1 VKASTSRKP
10 KYFGEQR
17 PRLAYD
23 PFGMASGPAV
33 DGRGSYRAVL
43 RRLLHRRR
51 HHRRP
56 ATNGSFRE
64 WIEGVARLRQLQP
77 PHDVPRHQWRQ
88 FVEDCLSFM
97 ASEQLA
103 DRAAQLGWDGMAL
116 FGCRRNY
123 PLSYLGKAGLL
134 WHVNGGRIIELH
146 RDWAVIDRP
155 VNRSQRVFYRRDVD
169 EVKAALPWSRW

>member
-1 VKASTSRKP
+1 
-10 KYFGEQR
+10 
-17 PRLAYD
+17 
-23 PFGMASGPAV
+23 
-33 DGRGSYRAVL
+33 
-43 RRLLHRRR
+43 
-51 HHRRP
+51 
-56 ATNGSFRE
+56 
-64 WIEGVARLRQLQP
+64 
-77 PHDVPRHQWRQ
+77 
-88 FVEDCLSFM
+88 M